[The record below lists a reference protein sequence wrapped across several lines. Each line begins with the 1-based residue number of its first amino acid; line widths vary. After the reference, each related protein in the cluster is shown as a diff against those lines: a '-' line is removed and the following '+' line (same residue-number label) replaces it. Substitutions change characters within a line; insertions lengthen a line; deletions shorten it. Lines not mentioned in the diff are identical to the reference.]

1 MLEESLKYAMLSDPG
16 RVRRRNEDACDA
28 DVACGIFVVC
38 DGVGG
43 AAGGEVASRLAA
55 KTFVEKVRAA
65 REAKAEPEKGLREG
79 IDAANHAVHSQS
91 QERTELYGMATTM
104 VAMLFEPKGTD
115 PDGTGESAGTVW
127 LANVGDSRC
136 YRLREGGLEQLTH
149 DHSLVGEQVRS
160 GLMTPEQAE
169 VSPIRNVITRAVG
182 SESDVEA
189 DVQSLAARHGDLFLL
204 ASDGL
209 TRELSDQD
217 VAEMLAA
224 RAGESGESDLEES
237 DLETVCAE
245 LVRRA
250 NEKGGGDNI
259 TCLLVRIK

>member
-1 MLEESLKYAMLSDPG
+1 MLSDPG
-16 RVRRRNEDACDA
+16 RVRRRNEDACA
-28 DVACGIFVVC
+28 ANLECGIFVVC

-43 AAGGEVASRLAA
+43 AAGGEVASQLAA
-55 KTFVEKVRAA
+55 KTFVET
-65 REAKAEPEKGLREG
+65 AKAALVAKADLQKGLREG
-79 IDAANHAVHSQS
+79 IAAANHAVHSQS
-91 QERTELYGMATTM
+91 QAKTELYGMATTM
-104 VAMLFEPKGTD
+104 VAMLFEPGSTD
-115 PDGTGESAGTVW
+115 TDGTGESVGTVW

-160 GLMTPEQAE
+160 GLMTREQAE

-182 SESDVEA
+182 SEIGVEA
-189 DVQSLAARHGDLFLL
+189 DVQSLAARHGDIFLL

-209 TRELSDQD
+209 TRDLSDTD
-217 VAEMLAA
+217 VAEVLV
-224 RAGESGESDLEES
+224 AGAEES
-237 DLETVCAE
+237 ELASVCAE

-259 TCLLVRIK
+259 TCLLVRIR